1 MLVNRV
7 VTYIGSRFN
16 IFLVERVISTLTTY
30 YSIAVFSERE
40 IRN

>member
-7 VTYIGSRFN
+7 VTYIGSKFN
-16 IFLVERVISTLTTY
+16 VFLVERVISTFTIY
-30 YSIAVFSERE
+30 YSIAILSERE